1 MTAGEV
7 SRKGITLVTSH
18 PMLIVAELAWRW
30 AFAVG
35 AIGILLVYSSIL
47 RDAISLSAADQG
59 GLLSGDPLEMM
70 DVATRVAAN
79 ALPFL
84 IQAAEGA
91 LPKIA
96 LVWLLCITVGRSPLV
111 RKIVG
116 FTSATPSPANR
127 RFWISMT
134 AVHAVR
140 VLLLLIVL
148 SSYLAASRLSA
159 IAFGADPDQPRIL
172 LAMVAYFVT
181 FGLGFAN
188 YIVANFVASLAPLY
202 VAQGRGALDALSDSI
217 HASIRHKS
225 VLSSTAAVNA
235 TLRTAIATVV
245 TGASILLLPLS
256 RYLPSW
262 ILLVLAWL
270 LTVIYCAASD
280 ILLLARTTAYALIVL
295 GDTAPSTARGE
306 GSLETPLYSAPPD
319 LRS

>member
-1 MTAGEV
+1 
-7 SRKGITLVTSH
+7 
-18 PMLIVAELAWRW
+18 
-30 AFAVG
+30 
-35 AIGILLVYSSIL
+35 
-47 RDAISLSAADQG
+47 
-59 GLLSGDPLEMM
+59 MM
-70 DVATRVAAN
+70 DVATRITAN
-79 ALPFL
+79 ALPFFV
-84 IQAAEGA
+84 QAAEGA
-91 LPKIA
+91 LPRIA
-96 LVWLLCITVGRSPLV
+96 FIWLLCITIGRSPLI
-111 RKIVG
+111 RKILG
-116 FTSATPSPANR
+116 FTPEKPTSINR

-148 SSYLAASRLSA
+148 SAYLAASRLSA
-159 IAFGADPDQPRIL
+159 IAFGIDPDQPRIL
-172 LAMVAYFVT
+172 LAIVAYFAT
-181 FGLGFAN
+181 FGIGFAI

-202 VAQGRGALDALSDSI
+202 VAQGRRALDALSDSM

-225 VLSSTAAVNA
+225 LLGSTAAVNA

-245 TGASILLLPLS
+245 TGASILLLPMS

-295 GDTAPSTARGE
+295 GDTTTPAAHGR

>member
-7 SRKGITLVTSH
+7 SRKGITLVTSQ
-18 PMLIVAELAWRW
+18 PMMIVAELAWRW
-30 AFAVG
+30 AFAIG
-35 AIGILLVYSSIL
+35 AFGILLVYSSIL

-59 GLLSGDPLEMM
+59 GLLSGDPLQMV
-70 DVATRVAAN
+70 DVATRITAN
-79 ALPFL
+79 ALPFFV
-84 IQAAEGA
+84 QAAEGA
-91 LPKIA
+91 LPRIA
-96 LVWLLCITVGRSPLV
+96 FIWLLCITIGRSPLI
-111 RKIVG
+111 RKILG
-116 FTSATPSPANR
+116 FTPEKPTSINR

-148 SSYLAASRLSA
+148 SAYLAASRLSA
-159 IAFGADPDQPRIL
+159 IAFGIDPDQPRIL
-172 LAMVAYFVT
+172 LAIVAYFAT
-181 FGLGFAN
+181 FGIGFAI

-202 VAQGRGALDALSDSI
+202 VAQGRRALDALSDSM

-225 VLSSTAAVNA
+225 LLGSTAAVNA

-245 TGASILLLPLS
+245 TGASILLLPMS

-295 GDTAPSTARGE
+295 GDTTTPAAHGR

>member
-7 SRKGITLVTSH
+7 SRKGISLVTSH

-35 AIGILLVYSSIL
+35 AIGILLIYSRIL

-59 GLLSGDPLEMM
+59 GLMSGDPLQMM

-79 ALPFL
+79 ALPFFV
-84 IQAAEGA
+84 QAAKGA
-91 LPKIA
+91 FPRIA
-96 LVWLLCITVGRSPLV
+96 LIWLFCITLGRSPLV

-116 FTSATPSPANR
+116 FTSAVPSSANR

-148 SSYLAASRLSA
+148 SAYLSATRISA
-159 IAFGADPDQPRIL
+159 IAFGTDPDQPRIL

-181 FGLGFAN
+181 FGIGFTI
-188 YIVANFVASLAPLY
+188 YIVANFIASLAPLY
-202 VAQGRGALDALSDSI
+202 VAQGRGALDALTDAT
-217 HASIRHKS
+217 HASIRHRTI
-225 VLSSTAAVNA
+225 LGGTAAVNA
-235 TLRTAIATVV
+235 TLRTVVATVV
-245 TGASILLLPLS
+245 TGASILLLPMS

-262 ILLVLAWL
+262 ILLVLSWL

-295 GDTAPSTARGE
+295 GDTSPTGAHRQ